1 MKLNSSQIEQTL
13 TQFDG
18 EAIPDEHP
26 MLSQLERLFG
36 THTFFLDSKGLNI
49 LEPIES
55 EQDDGRMAVV
65 INLADWADT
74 SATSLKPHSP
84 KPRDM
89 VVSLG
94 DALH

>member
-1 MKLNSSQIEQTL
+1 MKLNSIQIEKTL

-36 THTFFLDSKGLNI
+36 SHTFFLDNKGLNI
-49 LEPIES
+49 LEPIEA
-55 EQDDGRMAVV
+55 EQENGQLVV
-65 INLADWADT
+65 INLADWADS
-74 SATSLKPHSP
+74 SATSLKPHTP
-84 KPRDM
+84 KARDM

-94 DALH
+94 DSLH